1 MKRKQILI
9 KRIRGITSFIIIK
22 YLKRVEKFADIIIEN
37 GEMLSNNSIAVFWHR
52 DSCTMNLVLSYLKKK
67 NFKPIVV
74 VITAD
79 PRGDYIEAAIK
90 KFGAE
95 SIRIDFNAFD
105 VKEYKNFQ

>member
-1 MKRKQILI
+1 
-9 KRIRGITSFIIIK
+9 
-22 YLKRVEKFADIIIEN
+22 
-37 GEMLSNNSIAVFWHR
+37 MLSNNSIAVFWHR

-105 VKEYKNFQ
+105 VKEYKNLKEIIYVFLTIFLYLLKCPQSLIL

>member
-1 MKRKQILI
+1 MYNEFGFKL
-9 KRIRGITSFIIIK
+9 F
-22 YLKRVEKFADIIIEN
+22 
-37 GEMLSNNSIAVFWHR
+37 
-52 DSCTMNLVLSYLKKK
+52 KKK

-105 VKEYKNFQ
+105 VKEYKNLKELANKDNIIAIAMDGPLVCRQVDF

>member
-79 PRGDYIEAAIK
+79 PLSLIHTSQPTRLQL
-90 KFGAE
+90 
-95 SIRIDFNAFD
+95 R
-105 VKEYKNFQ
+105 